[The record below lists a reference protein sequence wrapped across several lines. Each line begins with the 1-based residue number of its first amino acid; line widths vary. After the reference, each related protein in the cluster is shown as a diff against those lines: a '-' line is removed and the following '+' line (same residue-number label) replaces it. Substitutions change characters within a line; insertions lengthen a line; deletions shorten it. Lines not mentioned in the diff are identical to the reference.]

1 MLGYSGV
8 SEWIQCSNEGPY
20 KREAGEDVRAEAYEV
35 RERFN
40 GAPSLALNMVE
51 VAKEDMWPQE
61 TRQGKKTDFM
71 LEPPEEIQ
79 LCQHPDFRTS
89 DLQNRRKINL

>member
-61 TRQGKKTDFM
+61 TRQGKKTDFCWS
-71 LEPPEEIQ
+71 LRKKYSSANT
-79 LCQHPDFRTS
+79 LTSGLLTSRTAE
-89 DLQNRRKINL
+89 R

>member
-61 TRQGKKTDFM
+61 TRQGKKMDFCWS
-71 LEPPEEIQ
+71 LRKKYSSANT
-79 LCQHPDFRTS
+79 LTSGLLTSRTVE
-89 DLQNRRKINL
+89 R